1 MGTSIPFDH
10 VFDELMQDP
19 EFRRE
24 YEALEPEYQLIRQ
37 LINLRL
43 ERGLT
48 QAQLAE
54 RMGTKQSAI
63 SRLEN
68 FGINPT
74 IRYLR
79 QVAEALDANLEIALK
94 PQEQAG

>member
-1 MGTSIPFDH
+1 MNTSIPFDQ
-10 VFDELMQDP
+10 VLDELMQDP

-24 YEALEPEYQLIRQ
+24 YEALEPEYQLARQ
-37 LINLRL
+37 FINLRL

-54 RMGTKQSAI
+54 RMGTKQSAV

-68 FGINPT
+68 IGINPT
-74 IRYLR
+74 IGYLR
-79 QVAEALDANLEIALK
+79 QVAEALDARLEITLK
-94 PQEQAG
+94 PLEQAG